1 MKEFHWLTEID
12 ASERHALLEGVADE
26 LRDIA
31 ITQSKNVEL
40 NIEGYNRTLPSPPG
54 GGRSEGSDSHGV

>member
-40 NIEGYNRTLPSPPG
+40 NIEGY
-54 GGRSEGSDSHGV
+54 